1 MIQNK
6 QNEPLHYILL
16 KLRIIKIPKNLFLM
30 KKCLLIFAFLYCCNA
45 PLFAQSKTELE
56 GKMTELTQALL
67 SENVEKLRAL
77 TSTQLSYGHSGGVI
91 ESQKAFLKIFEE
103 KINDYETW
111 DISEQEISYASE
123 DLGIVRHLVNGS
135 IWVDGELR
143 KLNLGVML
151 VWVKEEGGW
160 KILARQAYRR
170 P

>member
-1 MIQNK
+1 
-6 QNEPLHYILL
+6 
-16 KLRIIKIPKNLFLM
+16 M
-30 KKCLLIFAFLYCCNA
+30 KKCLLIFAFLYCYNA